1 MQKNGSGSYSGL
13 CDALD
18 YAIEMKPD
26 VVSMS
31 LGGPTPN
38 KQMHDRIKKLY
49 EMNIP
54 VVCKKWGNSG
64 LGGVGYPSARVSRN
78 YCDSCI

>member
-1 MQKNGSGSYSGL
+1 
-13 CDALD
+13 
-18 YAIEMKPD
+18 MKPD

-31 LGGPTPN
+31 LGAPTPN

-54 VVCKKWGNSG
+54 VVCVAGNSG
-64 LGGVGYPSARVSRN
+64 LGGVGYPLAYPETIAMLHMIKMEKLQDFHQSV
-78 YCDSCI
+78 IK